1 MDAISMR
8 TVWVMML
15 ATYSV
20 CSFLVTLL
28 WLQNRRRYGGT
39 HLWAAGF
46 VCQALGVF
54 LIVMRGVIPDWMSI
68 IAGNASILAGASLT
82 FIGLELFVGR
92 KGSYR
97 ANAALLAVFLCVQTW
112 GTYVHP
118 SITLR
123 AINSTAGLIAVF
135 IFCIRLLL
143 FRVDADTRRMAWEV
157 ALAFSGYCILSLVR
171 LAHLLST
178 GIGTSDFFRAGAF
191 EIVIFICYS
200 LFFIMLTH
208 SFTFMVNRRLIKEVN
223 AEKDKL
229 AKAFHSAPF
238 GMVIKRMSDGLIL
251 DINEEYEKTTG
262 YAASEMVGKTMPSM
276 QIWERDEDRRAMLE
290 ELISNGKVHGLEA
303 ALKTRNG
310 SSITGLYSAEIISID
325 GEEAIL
331 STINDIT
338 QRKMMEERI
347 RDISTRDPLTDIYNR
362 RYILERLSVI
372 MQEYGRVGRCFSL
385 AMIDL
390 DHFKAVNDTWGHP
403 AGDFILT
410 DFTKT
415 VAASIRPYDLFGR
428 YGGEEF
434 LVIFVNIGKSHA
446 ETIVGR
452 ILELVQSRP
461 VVVNDGTIRY
471 TFSCGLAD
479 CSDFND
485 ADISIE
491 HMISIIDR
499 RLYEAK
505 RSGRCRIVSND
516 HSFGG
521 ASSD

>member
-1 MDAISMR
+1 
-8 TVWVMML
+8 
-15 ATYSV
+15 
-20 CSFLVTLL
+20 
-28 WLQNRRRYGGT
+28 
-39 HLWAAGF
+39 
-46 VCQALGVF
+46 
-54 LIVMRGVIPDWMSI
+54 
-68 IAGNASILAGASLT
+68 
-82 FIGLELFVGR
+82 
-92 KGSYR
+92 
-97 ANAALLAVFLCVQTW
+97 
-112 GTYVHP
+112 
-118 SITLR
+118 
-123 AINSTAGLIAVF
+123 
-135 IFCIRLLL
+135 
-143 FRVDADTRRMAWEV
+143 
-157 ALAFSGYCILSLVR
+157 
-171 LAHLLST
+171 
-178 GIGTSDFFRAGAF
+178 
-191 EIVIFICYS
+191 
-200 LFFIMLTH
+200 
-208 SFTFMVNRRLIKEVN
+208 
-223 AEKDKL
+223 
-229 AKAFHSAPF
+229 
-238 GMVIKRMSDGLIL
+238 
-251 DINEEYEKTTG
+251 
-262 YAASEMVGKTMPSM
+262 
-276 QIWERDEDRRAMLE
+276 MLE

-521 ASSD
+521 AASD